1 MNAVT
6 DNNLRNTK
14 QCISDYSYLLVLK
27 KATKSVSRDTPPI
40 VLYCLNNVAV
50 RKVCRKP
57 GSVLVVVQSGTTLP
71 R

>member
-6 DNNLRNTK
+6 DKNLLNTK

-40 VLYCLNNVAV
+40 VLF
-50 RKVCRKP
+50 K
-57 GSVLVVVQSGTTLP
+57 
-71 R
+71 